1 MGEAVIIYGKSGTGK
16 SRSLMNFGEDEILL
30 ATRRYDRDAEHA
42 RFQIDGLPAPLR
54 LHQEDIAQALGISAA
69 EKYEQDGDDYLRRV
83 FDLVRNVTSDPM
95 RDQLR
100 LLDVLIFD
108 VLIGN
113 TDNHIKNLSLLYGP
127 DLRQISLAPAYD
139 ILSTIVYKEG
149 TREMSIGIAG
159 ERDWNQISKE
169 DFLASSELIGISPRV
184 IGREYDRL
192 AGGFEE
198 ALHAAAEELDASGLR
213 HCRELADTISA
224 LRRA

>member
-1 MGEAVIIYGKSGTGK
+1 
-16 SRSLMNFGEDEILL
+16 
-30 ATRRYDRDAEHA
+30 
-42 RFQIDGLPAPLR
+42 
-54 LHQEDIAQALGISAA
+54 
-69 EKYEQDGDDYLRRV
+69 
-83 FDLVRNVTSDPM
+83 
-95 RDQLR
+95 
-100 LLDVLIFD
+100 
-108 VLIGN
+108 
-113 TDNHIKNLSLLYGP
+113 
-127 DLRQISLAPAYD
+127 
-139 ILSTIVYKEG
+139 
-149 TREMSIGIAG
+149 MSIGIAG